1 MQTYD
6 VSKKVEFKNVS
17 GVTIGEFRFL
27 TDQEAIERQ
36 RRRKLRTRYLGRG
49 MSETITP
56 DSSEFDAQLI
66 RELGSVELDGYEAG
80 RIIDELCRAHADDI
94 VQEGDTFR
102 VTLRV
107 FGDILTE
114 HVIGMPSA
122 KQMFVHSRRAYR
134 RIDKGSISEI
144 MINLQA
150 SGDLYDEL
158 RRESAGYNGDIPV
171 YHKAEVIRAAIEHI
185 EAGFGA
191 AGDEN
196 F

>member
-1 MQTYD
+1 MQTFD
-6 VSKKVEFKNVS
+6 LSKNVEFTNGAGRV
-17 GVTIGEFRFL
+17 IGEFRFP
-27 TDQEAIERQ
+27 TDQEAVERQ
-36 RRRKLRTRYLGRG
+36 WRRKLRTRYLGRG

-66 RELGSVELDGYEAG
+66 KELGSVELDGYEAG
-80 RIIDELCRAHADDI
+80 RIVDELCRAHTDDI
-94 VQEGDTFR
+94 VQEGDAFR

-107 FGDILTE
+107 FRDIMTE
-114 HVIGMPSA
+114 HVIGMPTA
-122 KQMFVHSRRAYR
+122 KQMFAHSRRAYR

-144 MINLQA
+144 TINLQA
-150 SGDLYDEL
+150 SGDLYDEV
-158 RRESAGYNGDIPV
+158 RRESSGYNGDVPV